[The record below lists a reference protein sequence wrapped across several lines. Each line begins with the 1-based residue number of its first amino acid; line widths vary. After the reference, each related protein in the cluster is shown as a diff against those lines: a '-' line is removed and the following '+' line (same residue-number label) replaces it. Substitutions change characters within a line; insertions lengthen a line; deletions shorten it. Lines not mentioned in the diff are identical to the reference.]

1 MNASKP
7 PYKIPPRPKAA
18 TLFMAA
24 PVVFL
29 GGLGLAVAI
38 LFVVT
43 RFGDATAQGERVE
56 IEFSGVC
63 MADAAPILS
72 ARADQIGMPVSI
84 TGNTMTATLPNMENA
99 RILIPQLLITIGE
112 FQANDADGKA
122 HFTNKQIDEVAIDLD
137 ESGMPVTYVKLNA
150 DGRAIIKNTDNATV
164 LTPMV
169 DGSSFSDIS
178 MDKLKDDPVIALHSG
193 SGMTAD
199 RMKRA
204 ADLAIVLQHGPLPCP
219 LRIVEVSAATS
230 SSE

>member
-1 MNASKP
+1 
-7 PYKIPPRPKAA
+7 
-18 TLFMAA
+18 MAA

-29 GGLGLAVAI
+29 GCLGLAVAI
-38 LFVVT
+38 LFIVT

-63 MADAAPILS
+63 MADAAPLLS
-72 ARADQIGMPVSI
+72 ARADQIGMPASI

-99 RILIPQLLITIGE
+99 RILIPQLLITIGA
-112 FQANDADGKA
+112 FQADDSNGKT
-122 HFTNKQIDEVAIDLD
+122 HLTNQQIDEVAIDLN
-137 ESGMPVTYVKLNA
+137 ESGMPVTYIKLNA
-150 DGRAIIKNTDNATV
+150 DGRAIAKNTSADTL

-169 DGSSFSDIS
+169 DGSSFSNVG
-178 MDKLKDDPVIALHSG
+178 MDELQDDPVIALQSG

-219 LRIVEVSAATS
+219 LRIVGVTAAPTAA
-230 SSE
+230 E

>member
-1 MNASKP
+1 MTP

-29 GGLGLAVAI
+29 GSLGLAVAI

-56 IEFSGVC
+56 IEFSGSC
-63 MADAAPILS
+63 MAEAAPVLS
-72 ARADQIGMPVSI
+72 ARADQIGMPASLS
-84 TGNTMTATLPNMENA
+84 GNTMVATLPNMENA
-99 RILIPQLLITIGE
+99 RILVPQLLITMGA
-112 FQANDADGKA
+112 FQADDANGKT
-122 HFTNKQIDEVAIDLD
+122 HLTNKQIHEVAIDLD

-150 DGRAIIKNTDNATV
+150 DGRAILKNADDQTV
-164 LTPMV
+164 LTPTV
-169 DGSSFSDIS
+169 DGSAFPDIGI
-178 MDKLKDDPVIALHSG
+178 DALKDEPVIALHSG

-204 ADLAIVLQHGPLPCP
+204 ADLAIVLEHGPLPCP
-219 LRIVEVSAATS
+219 LRIVGVSAIPAAQ
-230 SSE
+230 E

>member
-1 MNASKP
+1 
-7 PYKIPPRPKAA
+7 
-18 TLFMAA
+18 MAA

-29 GGLGLAVAI
+29 GCLGLAVAI

-43 RFGDATAQGERVE
+43 RYGDATAQGERVE

-63 MADAAPILS
+63 MADAAPLLS
-72 ARADQIGMPVSI
+72 ARADQIGMPASI

-99 RILIPQLLITIGE
+99 RILIPQLLITIGA
-112 FQANDADGKA
+112 FQADDSTGTT
-122 HFTNKQIDEVAIDLD
+122 HLTNEQIDEVAIDLD
-137 ESGMPVTYVKLNA
+137 ESGMPVTYIKLNA
-150 DGRAIIKNTDNATV
+150 GGRSIVKNASTETL

-169 DGSSFSDIS
+169 DGSSFSNVG
-178 MDKLKDDPVIALHSG
+178 MDELKDEPVIALHSG

-219 LRIVEVSAATS
+219 LRIVGVTAAPTAA
-230 SSE
+230 E